1 MLIAARNVVLCFS
14 SLSGIGRSVSVRPSA
29 VWRGGKRIRNR
40 WIERNCIQ
48 SSASTAAAFS
58 CSTEAAHESSA
69 PGAVILRIDMAK
81 AVMCMADE
89 KALLCYQAAMHIAR
103 KWLSSGLITA
113 EDCEKFDTI
122 TAEKFG
128 ASARSIWRDINL
140 IKLPTDGNMS
150 PAKGGIS
157 SGTNHSDCSAHEA
170 G

>member
-69 PGAVILRIDMAK
+69 LVAVILRIDMAK
-81 AVMCMADE
+81 AVMCMVDE
-89 KALLCYQAAMHIAR
+89 KVLLCYQATMHIAR
-103 KWLSSGLITA
+103 QWLSSGLITA
-113 EDCEKFDTI
+113 EDCVKFDTI

-128 ASARSIWRDINL
+128 ISARSIWRDINL

>member
-69 PGAVILRIDMAK
+69 LVAVILRIDMAK

-89 KALLCYQAAMHIAR
+89 KVLLCYQAAMHIAR
-103 KWLSSGLITA
+103 QWLSSGLITA
-113 EDCEKFDTI
+113 EDCVKFDTI

-128 ASARSIWRDINL
+128 ISARSIWRDINL
-140 IKLPTDGNMS
+140 IKLPTDGNT
-150 PAKGGIS
+150 AI
-157 SGTNHSDCSAHEA
+157 
-170 G
+170 

>member
-1 MLIAARNVVLCFS
+1 M
-14 SLSGIGRSVSVRPSA
+14 
-29 VWRGGKRIRNR
+29 
-40 WIERNCIQ
+40 
-48 SSASTAAAFS
+48 
-58 CSTEAAHESSA
+58 
-69 PGAVILRIDMAK
+69 RIDMAK

-128 ASARSIWRDINL
+128 VSARSIWRDINL
-140 IKLPTDGNMS
+140 IKPPTDGNMS
-150 PAKGGIS
+150 PAKEGIS
-157 SGTNHSDCSAHEA
+157 SGTNHSDCSTHEA